1 MHLALIRA
9 FIQIGGSLL
18 STIQFEIKK
27 QIATLSSSSKGWSKE
42 LNLISWNGYPPK
54 YDIRDWNASHTKMG
68 KGVTLSESELKE
80 LYYAL
85 KQLFEGSQSEELNPQ
100 RYNWQEQ
107 VNGWLEH
114 SPLFI
119 QQIKNVLMFMKEK
132 GYSVEKQRELLIGAQ
147 SAASEEAL
155 QYEMESISSIYS
167 PLYSEFIDLVQKLE
181 LETLEQFF
189 NMIEN
194 M

>member
-54 YDIRDWNASHTKMG
+54 YDIRDWDASHTKMG
-68 KGVTLSESELKE
+68 KGVTLSEAELKE

-85 KQLFEGSQSEELNPQ
+85 KQLFEENQPEERKSQS
-100 RYNWQEQ
+100 YNWQEQ
-107 VNGWLEH
+107 VNGWLES

-132 GYSVEKQRELLIGAQ
+132 EYSVEKQRQLLIGAQ

-155 QYEMESISSIYS
+155 QYEIESISSIYS

>member
-1 MHLALIRA
+1 M
-9 FIQIGGSLL
+9 